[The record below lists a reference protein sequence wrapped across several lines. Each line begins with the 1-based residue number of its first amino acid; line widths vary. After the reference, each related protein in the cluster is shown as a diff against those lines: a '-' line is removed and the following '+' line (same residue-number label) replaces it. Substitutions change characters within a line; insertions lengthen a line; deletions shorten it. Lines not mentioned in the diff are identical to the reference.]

1 MTESQV
7 KPTIGSTYDTPRI
20 GNKTY
25 SLEFY
30 CSRNRDHRL
39 LFFLKTEFSL
49 DGNIYITKIG
59 QFPSTAD
66 ITNEDTKK
74 YVKVL
79 GRERSREFNKAIGL
93 VSHGV
98 GIGSFVYLRRI
109 FENLIEEAHNEAQGE
124 TDWNEEEYLKAR
136 MNEKVG
142 LLKSHLPEFLVQHK
156 SLYSILSKG
165 IHELSEEEC
174 LDMFPIV
181 RSGIE
186 LILDE
191 KIEQLEKAKKTA
203 EARKSIEALSG
214 KYK

>member
-1 MTESQV
+1 MR
-7 KPTIGSTYDTPRI
+7 PTIGSPPSNHVVLDKNTH
-20 GNKTY
+20 NLKF
-25 SLEFY
+25 L
-30 CSRNRDHRL
+30 CSRNINHTL
-39 LFFLKTEFSL
+39 LFFFNTDESV
-49 DGNIYITKIG
+49 DGEITITKIG

-66 ITNEDTKK
+66 IANEATKK

-79 GRERSREFNKAIGL
+79 GRDLSREFNKAIGL

-109 FENLIEEAHNEAQGE
+109 FENLIEEAHSEAKSE

-142 LLKSHLPEFLVQHK
+142 LLKGQLPEFLVQHK

-174 LDMFPIV
+174 LEMFSIV

-191 KIEQLEKAKKTA
+191 KLEKIKKDKKIA
-203 EARKSIEALSG
+203 EASRSIEALHV

>member
-1 MTESQV
+1 M
-7 KPTIGSTYDTPRI
+7 
-20 GNKTY
+20 
-25 SLEFY
+25 LEEDIHILKFF
-30 CSRNRDHRL
+30 CSRNSKHSL
-39 LFFLKTEFSL
+39 LFFLKSDQSL
-49 DGNIYITKIG
+49 VGEITLTKIG

-74 YVKVL
+74 YFKVL
-79 GRERSREFNKAIGL
+79 GRDGSGEFNKAIGL

-109 FENLIEEAHNEAQGE
+109 FENLIEEAHNEAKGE
-124 TDWNEEEYLKAR
+124 MDWNEDEYLRAR

-142 LLKSHLPEFLVQHK
+142 LLREHLPEFLVQHK
-156 SLYSILSKG
+156 SLYSILSKA

-174 LDMFPIV
+174 LEMFPIV
-181 RSGIE
+181 RNGIE

-203 EARKSIEALSG
+203 ETRRSIEALHD